1 MLFMFVVFH
10 PKPST
15 LLEYITNNTI
25 YLLFED
31 VKRFI
36 GETITAQT
44 PVLLLYWTYTLK
56 KKRVQ

>member
-36 GETITAQT
+36 GVTITT
-44 PVLLLYWTYTLK
+44 HYSLHIDGF
-56 KKRVQ
+56 RVVVTHI

>member
-10 PKPST
+10 PKQST

-36 GETITAQT
+36 GETITT
-44 PVLLLYWTYTLK
+44 HYSLHIDGF
-56 KKRVQ
+56 RVVVTHI